1 MVEVAQDQETQGNVE
16 DAVGMRPWR
25 GPDTVGRKKVPSMK
39 NTNIGGIR
47 ELKFC
52 M

>member
-16 DAVGMRPWR
+16 DAVGMQPWR
-25 GPDTVGRKKVPSMK
+25 GPDTVERKKVPSMK

-47 ELKFC
+47 QSKFC